1 VVVIREP
8 QKQGNVEMGKQ
19 QRPALWLIVSG
30 IALLAALSP
39 LQAAAQYGGQ
49 PVHKLFDAPQD
60 AARLHAARPKAEDP
74 FNPDVWLAKQVR
86 GDRSAP
92 AARRG
97 AVRPASHAEPLP
109 PGGKVISSKVVSRQV
124 VEGEEI
130 PAPMPSGPAPMP
142 SGEVAYEIGPT
153 LGVPCESC
161 GHAAPE
167 AGPCPNCG
175 NATRYVPCRAT
186 TIEHAQ
192 VFAGP
197 QGFKGPRGFGL
208 DGSFGFHEGFNL
220 SGPFGLMPC
229 HDIGYQVG
237 FQALQSDLS
246 GTSFSSDIRT
256 QYFVTAGFFTNNKV
270 GLNYGAVYDYF
281 HDEYYRFGNADQ
293 IDLSQVRG
301 QVSFRNV
308 LGHEFGTWIAVG
320 TDRTNQNR
328 RDWTPVDQYTL
339 FYRWR
344 FEQGANIR
352 FWGGLSGHGDGIIG
366 SDFWLPV
373 SDTFALAANWNY
385 LIPEQ
390 GNGPAGAAA
399 ESWNIG
405 LNLVWHL
412 HGTARQAAGAPYLPM
427 FNVANNGYFFVRP
440 Q

>member
-1 VVVIREP
+1 
-8 QKQGNVEMGKQ
+8 MGKQ
-19 QRPALWLIVSG
+19 QRLAIWLIVSG
-30 IALLAALSP
+30 IALLAAPSP
-39 LQAAAQYGGQ
+39 RQAAAQYGGR
-49 PVHKLFDAPQD
+49 PIHKLFDAPQD
-60 AARLHAARPKAEDP
+60 ATRVRAARPKAADP
-74 FNPDVWLAKQVR
+74 YNPDVWLARQAR
-86 GDRSAP
+86 GDRPAP
-92 AARRG
+92 AARQ
-97 AVRPASHAEPLP
+97 ASHAEPLP
-109 PGGKVISSKVVSRQV
+109 AGGKVVSGKAVSSKVVSRQV
-124 VEGEEI
+124 IEGEEI

-142 SGEVAYEIGPT
+142 SGAVAYEIGPT

-161 GHAAPE
+161 GHAVHDDAV
-167 AGPCPNCG
+167 ACPNCG

-192 VFAGP
+192 LFAGP
-197 QGFKGPRGFGL
+197 QGFKGPRDFGL
-208 DGSFGFHEGFNL
+208 NGNFGFHEGFNL
-220 SGPFGLMPC
+220 SGPFGFMPC

-237 FQALQSDLS
+237 FQALQSNLS
-246 GTSFSSDIRT
+246 GTAFSADVRN
-256 QYFVTAGFFTNNKV
+256 QYFVTAGLFTNNKV
-270 GLNYGAVYDYF
+270 GLNFGAVWDYF
-281 HDEYYRFGNADQ
+281 HDDYNVFGRSNQ
-293 IDLSQVRG
+293 IDLNQVRG

-308 LGHEFGTWIAVG
+308 LGHEFGTWVAVG
-320 TDRTNQNR
+320 TDQVDEKRS
-328 RDWTPVDQYTL
+328 DWTPVDQYTL

-344 FEQGANIR
+344 FEQGANVR

-399 ESWNIG
+399 ESWNIA

-412 HGTARQAAGAPYLPM
+412 HGTARSAAGAPYLPM